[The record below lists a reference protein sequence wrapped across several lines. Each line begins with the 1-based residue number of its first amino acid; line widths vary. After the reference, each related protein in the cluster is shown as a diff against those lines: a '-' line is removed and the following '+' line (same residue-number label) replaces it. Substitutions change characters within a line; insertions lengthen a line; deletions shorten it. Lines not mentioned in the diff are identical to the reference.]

1 MLYSFQD
8 CIYMGGKCIVLVD
21 AYYFLAASCFLI
33 GALWLFNY
41 RNSLNILQSMPKT
54 VWKIELS

>member
-1 MLYSFQD
+1 
-8 CIYMGGKCIVLVD
+8 MGGKCTVLVD
-21 AYYFLAASCFLI
+21 AYYFLAISCFLI

-41 RNSLNILQSMPKT
+41 RNSLNILQSMPNS